1 VAYIKTKGACPAAPP
16 CASVAAR
23 CFINAGEAPMTP
35 SNSNAP
41 GTVRAAVAMIWAG
54 AVLSLVGIV
63 AILIAKDDIRQ
74 MVEARYWYS
83 NIDVE
88 ATINTVIVMG
98 ILVTLV
104 TTGLWIWMAIM
115 SGLGRN
121 WARITGTVFG
131 GLQIA
136 SSALLLAA
144 NGSGGYVFGS
154 KVDHAELDMPLATF
168 ASVGSMLLAV
178 AIIVLIWN
186 GKSSR
191 WFEAMG
197 NARQA
202 KRQVVYAVPAGS

>member
-1 VAYIKTKGACPAAPP
+1 
-16 CASVAAR
+16 
-23 CFINAGEAPMTP
+23 
-35 SNSNAP
+35 
-41 GTVRAAVAMIWAG
+41 
-54 AVLSLVGIV
+54 
-63 AILIAKDDIRQ
+63 